1 LRRYGHGTTEEV
13 VVDTSTHDGS
23 ADEGWE
29 RADPGRLRAL
39 LGSPSAGVPT
49 RQVGEREF
57 IPVDLGPIS
66 VERLTLASPV
76 EPHRHPFLEVVL
88 VTDGSGEHHSEA
100 GVSAIGRGSVLIV
113 PVGAWHAWETDTQVE
128 ICNVYIATSALSQ
141 ELFWLRS
148 LPGVGEA
155 FTDEDGFGQVLV
167 TDLTARQWHAAVSG
181 LEQLVA
187 ARGGSRFDV
196 LAALYELLRS
206 VPLLQDAAVQHPS
219 RGAADRIAVPAL
231 PTAGLRYRTV
241 VARTV
246 AAMHAG
252 LAQPWTLEAMARE
265 ARLSESQLVRV
276 FRADTGSAPL
286 TYLQQLRAERFAR
299 LLRTTSLPVARI
311 GSAVGWPEPGYA
323 SRRFRTYWGV
333 SPSEYRRQ
341 MT

>member
-1 LRRYGHGTTEEV
+1 MVAE
-13 VVDTSTHDGS
+13 SAHDAS
-23 ADEGWE
+23 ADQGGL

-39 LGSPSAGVPT
+39 LASSSKGVSTPK
-49 RQVGEREF
+49 VSEREF

-66 VERLTLASPV
+66 VERLALASPV
-76 EPHRHPFLEVVL
+76 DPHRHPFLELVI

-100 GVSAIGRGSVLIV
+100 GVARVRRGSVLIV
-113 PVGAWHAWETDTQVE
+113 PVGAWHAWEPHTPVE
-128 ICNVYIATSALSQ
+128 IFNVYVGAAALTQ

-155 FTDEDGFGQVLV
+155 FTNEDGFGQVLV
-167 TDLTARQWHAAVSG
+167 TDLTAREWHAAVSG

-187 ARGGSRFDV
+187 ARGKSRFDV

-206 VPLLQDAAVQHPS
+206 VPLLQDAAAQDAPHGV
-219 RGAADRIAVPAL
+219 ADSIATPVL
-231 PTAGLRYRTV
+231 PRAGLRYRTV

-246 AAMHAG
+246 AVMHAG
-252 LAQPWTLEAMARE
+252 LAQPWTLEELARE
-265 ARLSESQLVRV
+265 GRLSESQLVRV

-299 LLRTTSLPVARI
+299 LLRTTSLPVAQI
-311 GSAVGWPEPGYA
+311 GTAVGWLEPAYA
-323 SRRFRTYWGV
+323 SRRFKAFWGV

>member
-1 LRRYGHGTTEEV
+1 V
-13 VVDTSTHDGS
+13 VATSAHDPL
-23 ADEGWE
+23 ADQEQE

-39 LGSPSAGVPT
+39 LASSSAGVPT
-49 RQVGEREF
+49 RQVSEREF

-66 VERLTLASPV
+66 VEQLTLTSPV
-76 EPHRHPFLEVVL
+76 EPHRHPFLEMVI

-100 GVSAIGRGSVLIV
+100 GVAPIRRGSVLIV
-113 PVGAWHAWETDTQVE
+113 PVGAWHAWEPQTQVE
-128 ICNVYIATSALSQ
+128 ICNVYIAAAALTQ

-167 TDLTARQWHAAVSG
+167 TALTARQWHAAVSG

-206 VPLLQDAAVQHPS
+206 VPLLQDAAAQDAVY
-219 RGAADRIAVPAL
+219 GVAEAIAVPVL

-252 LAQPWTLEAMARE
+252 LAQPWTLDALARE

-276 FRADTGSAPL
+276 FRADTGAAPL

-299 LLRTTSLPVARI
+299 LLRTTSLPVAQI
-311 GSAVGWPEPGYA
+311 GTAVGWPEPAYA
-323 SRRFRTYWGV
+323 SRRFKAFWGV

>member
-1 LRRYGHGTTEEV
+1 MVAISAHDASSDQEN
-13 VVDTSTHDGS
+13 TH
-23 ADEGWE
+23 
-29 RADPGRLRAL
+29 ADPDQLRASL
-39 LGSPSAGVPT
+39 RSASGGVPT

-66 VERLTLASPV
+66 VEQLTLVSPV

-88 VTDGSGEHHSEA
+88 VTDGAGEHHSEA
-100 GVSAIGRGSVLIV
+100 GVSAIRRGSVLIV
-113 PVGAWHAWETDTQVE
+113 PVGAWHAWAPDTQVE
-128 ICNVYIATSALSQ
+128 ICNVYIAASALTQ

-167 TDLTARQWHAAVSG
+167 TDLAARQWHAAVSG

-196 LAALYELLRS
+196 LAALYELLRC
-206 VPLLQDAAVQHPS
+206 VPLLQDAASQGAS
-219 RGAADRIAVPAL
+219 RGVADAIAVPAL

-252 LAQPWTLEAMARE
+252 LAQPWTLDALARE

-299 LLRTTSLPVARI
+299 LLRTTSLPVAQI
-311 GSAVGWPEPGYA
+311 GTAVGWPEPGYA
-323 SRRFRTYWGV
+323 SRRFKAFWGV